1 MFPMKKILSL
11 FAALALAAIALAQ
24 TPEEIVTRMDAEI
37 DKYENDGFS
46 MLNIVKVPV
55 IGTIKSKAYTL
66 GDKMR
71 MDSEVKGVKV
81 IVWMDNDN
89 EWTYNSKNNEVEI
102 KKADPKKREAE
113 DDMEMFDGLT
123 EGYDV
128 TIASETDKAWELLCK
143 KNKANKDKDAPKKIT
158 ITVSKGTYLPIS
170 LTTKM
175 SGLTITMQDIHF
187 GVTDKQVT
195 FNADDFPGITIVDKR

>member
-1 MFPMKKILSL
+1 MKNKAFYFTLLILHFSL
-11 FAALALAAIALAQ
+11 FASAQ
-24 TPEEIVTRMDAEI
+24 TAGEIVSRMETEI
-37 DKYENDGFS
+37 DKYENDGVS

-55 IGTIKSKAYTL
+55 IGTIKSTAYTL
-66 GDKMR
+66 GDKVR

-81 IVWMDNDN
+81 IVWMDNES

-102 KKADPKKREAE
+102 KKADPKKREGE
-113 DDMEMFDGLT
+113 NDMEMFDGLT

-128 TIASETDKAWELLCK
+128 TIDSENDKAWELLCK
-143 KNKANKDKDAPKKIT
+143 KSKANKDKDAPKKIT

-195 FNADDFPGITIVDKR
+195 FNAADFPGVTITDKR

>member
-1 MFPMKKILSL
+1 MKKILSL

-55 IGTIKSKAYTL
+55 IGTIQSKAYTL

-81 IVWMDNDN
+81 IVWMDNEN

-158 ITVSKGTYLPIS
+158 YLPIS

>member
-1 MFPMKKILSL
+1 MKNKAFYFTLLILHFSL
-11 FAALALAAIALAQ
+11 FASAQ
-24 TPEEIVTRMDAEI
+24 TAGEIVSRMETEI
-37 DKYENDGFS
+37 DKYENDGVS

-55 IGTIKSKAYTL
+55 IGTIKSTAYTL
-66 GDKMR
+66 GDKVR

-81 IVWMDNDN
+81 IVWMDKEN

-102 KKADPKKREAE
+102 KKADSKKREGE
-113 DDMEMFDGLT
+113 NDMEMFDGLI

-128 TIASETDKAWELLCK
+128 TIDSENDKAWELLCK
-143 KNKANKDKDAPKKIT
+143 KSKANKDKDAPKKIT
-158 ITVSKGTYLPIS
+158 ITVSKGTYLPIN

-187 GVTDKQVT
+187 GVTEKQVT
-195 FNADDFPGITIVDKR
+195 FNADDFPGITITDKR